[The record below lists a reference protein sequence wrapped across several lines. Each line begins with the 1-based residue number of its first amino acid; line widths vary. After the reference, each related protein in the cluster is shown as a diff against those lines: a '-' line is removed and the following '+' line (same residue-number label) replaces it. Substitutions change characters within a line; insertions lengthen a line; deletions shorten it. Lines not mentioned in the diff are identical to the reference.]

1 MFDFLMFKRCLSFF
15 FYLFF
20 LCPCRVC
27 RCLFPIQHTT
37 HPCST
42 FTNTTDTAKLCSG
55 SRGSSGG
62 VPSFSQKLIATSE
75 RTLP

>member
-27 RCLFPIQHTT
+27 RCLFPI
-37 HPCST
+37 
-42 FTNTTDTAKLCSG
+42 NTLPFFYIHKHTDTAKQCNG
-55 SRGSSGG
+55 RRGSFGG
-62 VPSFSQKLIATSE
+62 VELLRSLIFTVAE
-75 RTLP
+75 RKI